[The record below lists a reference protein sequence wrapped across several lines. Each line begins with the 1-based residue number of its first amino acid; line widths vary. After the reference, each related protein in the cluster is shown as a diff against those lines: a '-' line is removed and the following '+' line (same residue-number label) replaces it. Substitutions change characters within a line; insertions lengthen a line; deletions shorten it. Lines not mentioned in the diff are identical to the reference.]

1 MTESEANSQPLDSQ
15 CEKKF
20 KLIDFLTQRL
30 EHTIGHTQT
39 ATKLIYL
46 LNGAILAA
54 VYFEL
59 GKVQPISAAF
69 KVAAFLT
76 FLLSI
81 INFLH
86 ANFLATQNAWYR
98 VIDQEIRRVF
108 LTFKDFESVWPQH
121 LGDVLD
127 SVWKSYG
134 GVYSIF
140 PFKRSHRIYVWIHL
154 VAAFFLLF
162 SSLASVYMS
171 YNVPCIEIMEMKP
184 K

>member
-1 MTESEANSQPLDSQ
+1 MHGSSGAWGWRRPPATLPDCPAPLLLNTQGGEMTESEANSQPLDSQ

-46 LNGAILAA
+46 LNGAVLAA

-69 KVAAFLT
+69 MVAAFLT

-86 ANFLATQNAWYR
+86 ANFLATHWT
-98 VIDQEIRRVF
+98 VVSSPGI
-108 LTFKDFESVWPQH
+108 L
-121 LGDVLD
+121 
-127 SVWKSYG
+127 
-134 GVYSIF
+134 
-140 PFKRSHRIYVWIHL
+140 RSH
-154 VAAFFLLF
+154 LL
-162 SSLASVYMS
+162 SA
-171 YNVPCIEIMEMKP
+171 
-184 K
+184 